1 MERSASA
8 RGHDDGV
15 PALPDGIPG
24 LPPFFQYFDV
34 RFVGPARPGRA
45 SPRDDHLAL
54 GREGYTEEVRDL
66 WSRKGVLIG
75 PCRQLL
81 ALL

>member
-1 MERSASA
+1 MERSASV

-24 LPPFFQYFDV
+24 QPPFFQYFDV
-34 RFVGPARPGRA
+34 RFVGPTRPGGA

-66 WSRKGVLIG
+66 GSPKGVLIG
-75 PCRQLL
+75 QCRQLL